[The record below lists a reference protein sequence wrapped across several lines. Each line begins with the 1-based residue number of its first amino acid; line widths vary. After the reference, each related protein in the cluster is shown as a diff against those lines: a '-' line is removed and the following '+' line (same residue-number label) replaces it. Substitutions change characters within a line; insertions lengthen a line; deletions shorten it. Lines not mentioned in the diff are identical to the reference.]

1 MPTESKLLTMRD
13 AIARH
18 VPSGSMVLLG
28 AQLEQMIPF
37 AAGHELI
44 RQSRRDLTLVG
55 PISDILFDQ
64 MIGAGCV
71 SRVMAAWVGN
81 VSAGVGYCF
90 RRAVERSIPR
100 RLEVVDYSNF
110 TMALALHAAALGVPF
125 LPTYATLGS
134 DLLKKNG
141 NLREFSS
148 PVSEEKLV
156 AVRALRPDVAILHVQ
171 RSDAQG
177 NAHLWGSLG
186 VAVDGARAARKV
198 IVVAEE
204 IVEPSVIASDPNRT
218 LIPGFLVAAVVHEP
232 GGAHPSPVQGYLR
245 PRPRVFHRISR
256 TDPPPGRFRGLA
268 SPLGH
273 AGDRSHRVLE
283 APRRHPRRRPGRERT
298 CFLRTRGFWI
308 LMTAD
313 PMANIEITPREVKD
327 LLARDPKVLFV
338 DVREQWEYDTAR
350 IAGSV
355 LIPLG
360 EIPSNLQRL
369 ESAEHVVFFC
379 HHGMRSLDA
388 AAWLRSQGVETA
400 QSMTGGI
407 ERWSTEIDPSVP
419 RY

>member
-1 MPTESKLLTMRD
+1 MMAESKLMTMQE
-13 AIARH
+13 AIDRH

-44 RQSRRDLTLVG
+44 RHGRRDLTLVG

-64 MIGAGCV
+64 LIGAGCV

-90 RRAVERSIPR
+90 RRAVESSVPR
-100 RLEVVDYSNF
+100 RIEVVDYSNF

-171 RSDAQG
+171 RADAQG
-177 NAHLWGSLG
+177 NAHVWGSLG

-198 IVVAEE
+198 ILVVEE

-218 LIPGFLVAAVVHEP
+218 LVPGFLVSAVVHEP
-232 GGAHPSPVQGYLR
+232 GGAHPSPVQGYYGRDHSFFAEYHEQTRRLEDFEKWLTR
-245 PRPRVFHRISR
+245 WVVRM
-256 TDPPPGRFRGLA
+256 PGRVEYLKELGASRFEGL
-268 SPLGH
+268 GVKEH
-273 AGDRSHRVLE
+273 AFST
-283 APRRHPRRRPGRERT
+283 P
-298 CFLRTRGFWI
+298 
-308 LMTAD
+308 AD
-313 PMANIEITPREVKD
+313 
-327 LLARDPKVLFV
+327 FG
-338 DVREQWEYDTAR
+338 Y
-350 IAGSV
+350 
-355 LIPLG
+355 
-360 EIPSNLQRL
+360 
-369 ESAEHVVFFC
+369 
-379 HHGMRSLDA
+379 
-388 AAWLRSQGVETA
+388 
-400 QSMTGGI
+400 
-407 ERWSTEIDPSVP
+407 
-419 RY
+419 

>member
-1 MPTESKLLTMRD
+1 MTAESKLLTMRD

-64 MIGAGCV
+64 LIGAGCV
-71 SRVMAAWVGN
+71 SRVTAAWVGN
-81 VSAGVGYCF
+81 GSAGVVYCG
-90 RRAVERSIPR
+90 RRAVEPSIPR

-110 TMALALHAAALGVPF
+110 TMALALHAGALGVPF

-134 DLLKKNG
+134 DLLKKDG

-177 NAHLWGSLG
+177 NAHIWGSLG

-204 IVEPSVIASDPNRT
+204 IVEPAVISSDPNRT

-232 GGAHPSPVQGYLR
+232 GGAHPSPVQGHYGRDHAFFTEYHEQTRRLEDFEDWLAR
-245 PRPRVFHRISR
+245 WGVRISDR
-256 TDPPPGRFRGLA
+256 RDYAQELGAGRFENLA
-268 SPLGH
+268 
-273 AGDRSHRVLE
+273 
-283 APRRHPRRRPGRERT
+283 
-298 CFLRTRGFWI
+298 
-308 LMTAD
+308 
-313 PMANIEITPREVKD
+313 VKD
-327 LLARDPKVLFV
+327 HAF
-338 DVREQWEYDTAR
+338 
-350 IAGSV
+350 
-355 LIPLG
+355 
-360 EIPSNLQRL
+360 
-369 ESAEHVVFFC
+369 SAPADF
-379 HHGMRSLDA
+379 G
-388 AAWLRSQGVETA
+388 
-400 QSMTGGI
+400 
-407 ERWSTEIDPSVP
+407 
-419 RY
+419 Y

>member
-1 MPTESKLLTMRD
+1 MPAESKLMSMRD

-71 SRVMAAWVGN
+71 ARVMAAWIGN

-90 RRAVERSIPR
+90 RRAVERSVPR

-110 TMALALHAAALGVPF
+110 TMAMALHAGALGVPF

-171 RSDAQG
+171 RADSQG
-177 NAHLWGSLG
+177 NGHIWGSLG
-186 VAVDGARAARKV
+186 VAVDGTRAARKI

-204 IVEPSVIASDPNRT
+204 IVEPEVIASDPNRT
-218 LIPGFLVAAVVHEP
+218 LVPGFLVAAVVHEP
-232 GGAHPSPVQGYLR
+232 GGAHPSPVQGYY
-245 PRPRVFHRISR
+245 
-256 TDPPPGRFRGLA
+256 GRD
-268 SPLGH
+268 H
-273 AGDRSHRVLE
+273 AYFSQYHE
-283 APRRHPRRRPGRERT
+283 Q
-298 CFLRTRGFWI
+298 TR
-308 LMTAD
+308 
-313 PMANIEITPREVKD
+313 
-327 LLARDPKVLFV
+327 
-338 DVREQWEYDTAR
+338 
-350 IAGSV
+350 
-355 LIPLG
+355 
-360 EIPSNLQRL
+360 RL
-369 ESAEHVVFFC
+369 EDFEDWLAHWVVQVSDRQEYRKRLGDGRVESLAVKEHAFSAPADF
-379 HHGMRSLDA
+379 G
-388 AAWLRSQGVETA
+388 
-400 QSMTGGI
+400 
-407 ERWSTEIDPSVP
+407 
-419 RY
+419 Y

>member
-1 MPTESKLLTMRD
+1 MAAEPNFLTMRETTPS
-13 AIARH
+13 H

-44 RQSRRDLTLVG
+44 RQSHRDLTLVG

-64 MIGAGCV
+64 LIGAGCV

-110 TMALALHAAALGVPF
+110 TLALALHAGALGVPF

-134 DLLKKNG
+134 DLVKKNG

-148 PVSEEKLV
+148 PVSEERLV

-177 NAHLWGSLG
+177 NAHIWGSLG

-204 IVEPSVIASDPNRT
+204 IVEPSVITSDPNRT

-232 GGAHPSPVQGYLR
+232 GGAHPSPVQGYYGR
-245 PRPRVFHRISR
+245 DHAFFAQYHEQTRRVEDFE
-256 TDPPPGRFRGLA
+256 DWLARGG
-268 SPLGH
+268 GH
-273 AGDRSHRVLE
+273 ASDRGEYLTQVGAERIQSLGVKEHAYT
-283 APRRHPRRRPGRERT
+283 AP
-298 CFLRTRGFWI
+298 
-308 LMTAD
+308 AD
-313 PMANIEITPREVKD
+313 
-327 LLARDPKVLFV
+327 FG
-338 DVREQWEYDTAR
+338 Y
-350 IAGSV
+350 
-355 LIPLG
+355 
-360 EIPSNLQRL
+360 
-369 ESAEHVVFFC
+369 
-379 HHGMRSLDA
+379 
-388 AAWLRSQGVETA
+388 
-400 QSMTGGI
+400 
-407 ERWSTEIDPSVP
+407 
-419 RY
+419 

>member
-1 MPTESKLLTMRD
+1 MPAESKLMSMRD

-71 SRVMAAWVGN
+71 ARVMAAWIGN

-90 RRAVERSIPR
+90 RRAVERSVPR

-110 TMALALHAAALGVPF
+110 TMAMALHAGALGVPF

-171 RSDAQG
+171 RADSQG
-177 NAHLWGSLG
+177 NGHIWGSLG
-186 VAVDGARAARKV
+186 VAVDGARAARKI

-204 IVEPSVIASDPNRT
+204 IVEPEVIASDPNRT
-218 LIPGFLVAAVVHEP
+218 LVPGFLVAAVVHEP
-232 GGAHPSPVQGYLR
+232 GGAHPSPVQGYY
-245 PRPRVFHRISR
+245 
-256 TDPPPGRFRGLA
+256 GRD
-268 SPLGH
+268 H
-273 AGDRSHRVLE
+273 AYFSQYHE
-283 APRRHPRRRPGRERT
+283 Q
-298 CFLRTRGFWI
+298 TR
-308 LMTAD
+308 
-313 PMANIEITPREVKD
+313 
-327 LLARDPKVLFV
+327 
-338 DVREQWEYDTAR
+338 
-350 IAGSV
+350 
-355 LIPLG
+355 
-360 EIPSNLQRL
+360 RL
-369 ESAEHVVFFC
+369 EDFEDWLAHWVVQVSDRQEYRKRLGDGRVESLAVKEHAFSAPADF
-379 HHGMRSLDA
+379 G
-388 AAWLRSQGVETA
+388 
-400 QSMTGGI
+400 
-407 ERWSTEIDPSVP
+407 
-419 RY
+419 Y